1 MQLDILDKIRIV
13 LVATTHPGNIGAAA
27 RAMKTMGVK
36 RMDLVTPK
44 TFPCAEATA
53 LAAGADDVLSNTR
66 VHGDLQSAIRGCA
79 YVLGTSARARNIAWP
94 VVSPEQAARQALELV
109 NTGGAADVCIV
120 FGRESAGL
128 SNEEL
133 EACNAVIEIP
143 ANPGFSSLNL
153 AAAVQLVCYEL
164 RKAAMAVG
172 VTDDTDAEAG
182 EVPLASTEQMDLFYQ
197 HLQRYLAEIDF
208 YDPDNPRLLMRRLKR
223 LFNRNR
229 VDQNEYNI
237 LRGILTAG
245 QKAIKDRR

>member
-1 MQLDILDKIRIV
+1 MQLDILDNVRIV

-27 RAMKTMGVK
+27 RAMKTMGIK

-53 LAAGADDVLSNTR
+53 LAAGADDVLSDAR
-66 VHGDLQSAIRGCA
+66 VHGDLQSAIRGCR
-79 YVLGTSARARNIAWP
+79 YVLGTSARTRNITWP
-94 VVSPEQAARQALELV
+94 VFGPEQAARQVLNMV
-109 NTGGAADVCIV
+109 GSSGADAAVI

-143 ANPGFSSLNL
+143 ANPVFSSLNL

-164 RKAAMAVG
+164 RKAAMVDA
-172 VTDDTDAEAG
+172 VTDNVDMEAESD
-182 EVPLASTEQMDLFYQ
+182 VPPPVSAEQMDLFYQ
-197 HLQRYLAEIDF
+197 HLQQYLTDIDF
-208 YDPDNPRLLMRRLKR
+208 YDPDKPRLLMRRLKR
-223 LFNRNR
+223 LFNRSR
-229 VDQNEYNI
+229 IDQNEYNI

-245 QKAIKDRR
+245 QKAIKDR